1 LLLIQAAKKQVHLV
15 VQFFVWMISRLLA
28 DWTFTLMDGLFRHH
42 IPLYCNMRVL
52 YHNTKLFLNHYLV
65 AKADIEEGHPVT
77 LFSQVTLSN

>member
-1 LLLIQAAKKQVHLV
+1 M

-52 YHNTKLFLNHYLV
+52 YHNTKLFLNHYLECRGGSLYENYTTNR
-65 AKADIEEGHPVT
+65 D
-77 LFSQVTLSN
+77 